1 MSESS
6 DDLSI
11 LWLELYARNFIEC
24 KRLQLSFDVSLES
37 THSPKREK
45 KMPPHNVNFKI
56 PLKEI
61 PEAELRRTQNYPE
74 HTGGFG
80 DVWKCYWSTSSRN
93 PPVAV
98 AIKVVRAPDPSQTAL
113 LGKIARG
120 IRREAYVWA
129 NLKDDHVLP
138 LHGITTGFGILP
150 AFISSWMTEGS
161 LDKYLKQQQTPLSM
175 FQKLDM
181 SHQIASGLKYLH
193 ENDIVHGDLTPTNIL
208 INGDGKICLADFGL
222 SMILAESGNPTFNS
236 CHGGN
241 VRWMAPE
248 IALPESEG
256 EPTKPT
262 MPADIYSHGCIMLQL
277 LCGQQPYF
285 PRENVFHVIA
295 AILKGIEPFRQLIG
309 VDEDHKRYWLKCL
322 SKNFNARP
330 KVQEIVTFI
339 ESKLQKFR

>member
-1 MSESS
+1 MIYQYCGWNSMHGTL
-6 DDLSI
+6 LS
-11 LWLELYARNFIEC
+11 ASAC
-24 KRLQLSFDVSLES
+24 
-37 THSPKREK
+37 REK
-45 KMPPHNVNFKI
+45 IMPPHNVNFKI

-181 SHQIASGLKYLH
+181 HPVSSIVRGFYFFMHDSGLDSPLVH

-262 MPADIYSHGCIMLQL
+262 MPADIYSHGCIMLQ
-277 LCGQQPYF
+277 
-285 PRENVFHVIA
+285 NVFHVIA